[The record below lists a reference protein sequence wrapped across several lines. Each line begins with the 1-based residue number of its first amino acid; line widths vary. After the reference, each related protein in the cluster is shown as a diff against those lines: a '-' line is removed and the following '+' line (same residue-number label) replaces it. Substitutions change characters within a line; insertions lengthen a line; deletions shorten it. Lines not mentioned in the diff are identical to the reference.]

1 MKTINLSVCIIFGLL
16 SVIACI
22 TAIISFTLTL
32 GIISGVLGAVSYLSY
47 QDYKD
52 EKQNV

>member
-16 SVIACI
+16 SVIALI
-22 TAIISFTLTL
+22 IAIVCYTFQF

-47 QDYKD
+47 QDYK
-52 EKQNV
+52 EL